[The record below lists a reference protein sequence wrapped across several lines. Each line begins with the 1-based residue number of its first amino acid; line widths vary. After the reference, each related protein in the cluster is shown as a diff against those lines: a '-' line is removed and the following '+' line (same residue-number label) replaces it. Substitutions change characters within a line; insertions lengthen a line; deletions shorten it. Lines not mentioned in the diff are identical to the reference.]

1 LTAETEL
8 RILYQK
14 HPGSNPAIK
23 AKGES
28 RGGNVESRG
37 DGSHD
42 RTCGCGHSCS
52 LEKQEESDGF
62 AARFDSLTDARLLP
76 TVWRLGTF
84 VKTGF
89 NEDRTEWT
97 LVVSPADWSRRN
109 ETAKRDLAATLLSS
123 LEAIRAQAGGDPSRA
138 SLVIKDDTGRA
149 VAKASHATGVEVM
162 K

>member
-1 LTAETEL
+1 MSKAGVTAVTIGL
-8 RILYQK
+8 VVAGIVAAWGPIHRSGARRIR
-14 HPGSNPAIK
+14 PRA
-23 AKGES
+23 A
-28 RGGNVESRG
+28 V
-37 DGSHD
+37 
-42 RTCGCGHSCS
+42 T
-52 LEKQEESDGF
+52 EKQEESDGF